1 MQKDDQSSEKTVQ
14 RLRTICMK
22 LPEASERLS
31 HGSPSFF
38 VQDKKCFVVF
48 VDDHHGDGNMGVWC
62 AAPPGVQQSLS
73 EESPDWFFKP
83 PYVGHRGWIGIRLD
97 RNLGWDEFEEYVL
110 HAYAILAPTKLS
122 ARIVRTNL

>member
-1 MQKDDQSSEKTVQ
+1 MQEDNQSSEKAVQ
-14 RLRTICMK
+14 RLRTICMN

-38 VQDKKCFVVF
+38 VQDRKCFVVF
-48 VDDHHGDGNMGVWC
+48 VDDHHGDGNIGVWC
-62 AAPPGVQQSLS
+62 AASPGVQQSLI

-97 RNLGWDEFEEYVL
+97 RNLGWDEFKEYVID
-110 HAYAILAPTKLS
+110 AYSTVAPPKLS
-122 ARIVRTNL
+122 ARIERANL

>member
-1 MQKDDQSSEKTVQ
+1 MN
-14 RLRTICMK
+14 

-62 AAPPGVQQSLS
+62 AAPPGVQQSLM

-97 RNLGWDEFEEYVL
+97 RNLGWDEFEEYVID
-110 HAYAILAPTKLS
+110 AYATVAPPKLS
-122 ARIVRTNL
+122 ARIERTNL